1 MDPFCRSRTKIFD
14 DVERIIIREKRFFQ
28 LRHYSSAL
36 EVTADGAKLGLFF
49 FSTKNPIDTSQLEN
63 CGVSPN

>member
-1 MDPFCRSRTKIFD
+1 MDPVCRSRTKIFD
-14 DVERIIIREKRFFQ
+14 DVEKIIIRGKRFFQ

-36 EVTADGAKLGLFF
+36 EVTADGAKLGLF
-49 FSTKNPIDTSQLEN
+49 STKNPIDTSQLEN